1 MTAASSS
8 FLERRQMNLSFALV
22 SLAVRHLDDLA
33 PAIQSVQAII
43 AGPQWVA
50 DRAEPTHKLIDLL
63 YPIFDEVEE
72 SLGKVSA
79 LSPEQYKTVYAEH
92 KATVVSA
99 GIDWQYFITV
109 IIPLAQELY
118 ELIRNLKSGQP
129 VEAGRSPGVAAS

>member
-1 MTAASSS
+1 
-8 FLERRQMNLSFALV
+8 MNLRFALI

-33 PAIQSVQAII
+33 PAIKDAQAII
-43 AGPQWVA
+43 AGPQWAA

-79 LSPEQYKTVYAEH
+79 LSAAQYNAVYAEH
-92 KATVVSA
+92 KATVVAA
-99 GIDWQYFITV
+99 GIDWQYFLTV
-109 IIPLAQELY
+109 IIPLAQKLY

-129 VEAGRSPGVAAS
+129 VE